1 MWFSDSRAAP
11 SFSQVDIATSYMDEL
26 RDWLSL
32 WHVPGIG
39 PMTFDALLRRFETPA
54 NVFRASSESLKA
66 CGLSERALTGIRRP
80 DLEGVDRDLN
90 WAIEPDHAIFT
101 SHDAKYPQ
109 RLREI
114 PGAPPVLYVNG
125 DPSCLSDPQ
134 LAIVGSRNPT
144 PIGIETTRDFA
155 CHLARSGLIIT
166 SGLALGI
173 DSAGHRG
180 ALDCGGM
187 SIAVAAT
194 GLDRVYPARHRK
206 LAHLIVD
213 RGAIVSEFPIG
224 TFPKAA
230 HFPRRNRIISG
241 LSLGTLVVEATRRS
255 GSLITARYAMEQG
268 REVFAIPGSIHN
280 PMARGCHWLIK
291 QGAKLVQTVD
301 DILEEFTHL
310 LNMNDS
316 VSTAPESWNKSSDN
330 TQKLDKDYQRL
341 LELLGYEPTS
351 IDVLVER
358 SGLTVEEVS
367 SMLLILELKGLV
379 KCGSGGLYTRLT
391 MGNIDERI
399 SD

>member
-1 MWFSDSRAAP
+1 
-11 SFSQVDIATSYMDEL
+11 MDEL
-26 RDWLSL
+26 HDWLSL

-39 PMTFDALLRRFETPA
+39 PMTYQALLARFETPSK
-54 NVFRASSESLKA
+54 VYKASTEDLRS
-66 CGLSERALTGIRRP
+66 CGLADQS
-80 DLEGVDRDLN
+80 LEGISHPDQEGIDRDLA
-90 WAIEPDHAIFT
+90 WSEEPGHAILT
-101 SHDAKYPQ
+101 IHDPDYPQ

-114 PGAPPVLYVNG
+114 PSCPPILYVNG
-125 DPSCLSDPQ
+125 NLSCLADPQ

-144 PIGIETTRDFA
+144 PTGTETARDFA
-155 CHLARSGLIIT
+155 CHLARSGLVIT

-173 DSAGHRG
+173 DSSSHRG
-180 ALDCGGM
+180 ALDCGGI

-194 GLDRVYPARHRK
+194 GLDRVYPARHRA
-206 LAHLIVD
+206 LAHLIVEQ
-213 RGAIVSEFPIG
+213 GAIVSEFPIG

-255 GSLITARYAMEQG
+255 GSLITARHAMEQG

-291 QGAKLVQTVD
+291 QGAKLVQTAE
-301 DILEEFTHL
+301 DILEEFTNL
-310 LNMNDS
+310 IEM
-316 VSTAPESWNKSSDN
+316 NKSQSPLPEGQIISSEN
-330 TQKLDKDYQRL
+330 TQELDEEYHRL
-341 LELLGYEPTS
+341 IESLGYEPTS

-367 SMLLILELKGLV
+367 SMLLILELRGFV
-379 KCGSGGLYTRLT
+379 ECGSGGLYSRLT
-391 MGNIDERI
+391 IGNIDERI